1 MYSDETSK
9 YGRCFELFAA
19 TDENQNSYLLGLR
32 EMSSKSA
39 ETVLDTLKTIL
50 QDITDLCQEKEN
62 NDKERNVGYR
72 LLSNIRNTMSDRAAT
87 EKKFH
92 TLLES
97 FRIDILPDFVK
108 NWDEL
113 SADERD
119 VWSKMNNFFCS
130 LHLLVNFAD
139 VCSVALGKF
148 EKLFN
153 KSLGAET
160 LEADSDD
167 SEVKNAECGT
177 IRLIRTCSKSF
188 AKGVDERNGVHG
200 GFKTYMKSIG
210 DKVSFI
216 RYKHNR
222 FNVFF
227 QLGHTTYHHRNNIKT
242 FLESIYGCTNRL
254 LSSVLADIKEPLYIA
269 GSRALGLISKLV
281 CGPLWRKIE
290 YSSHVFNLNE
300 LLSVLLDFLE
310 IGKEDSSIILSGNL
324 KPFPDQI
331 NDNDEILNE
340 LLKPDDS
347 DELTVQILQSLFGV
361 MIILLKR
368 QAGDHLPG
376 GKFSTPTQLTREQT
390 SSCLKHNK
398 LPEFFFGQLDFLM
411 KYRPNATT
419 LCNEAYLLFSHNK
432 TDEWLNNLPVSERN
446 QLIEDSRKEGR
457 KIRHQFKQ
465 RLQQIESERL
475 IKLRKKEEE
484 IRLKKIKQLQKKQNM
499 TNDIM
504 YFGLWQSHEQVSQHL
519 MEISKNT
526 EKITA
531 VKAQLNFRKN
541 VLKQVPSDKCL
552 FAFSADKK
560 KFTVAQLEA
569 NLNTLISESKTSTCT
584 NERMTVNK
592 PLLVGKWIEHKFANN
607 IWYKGKVLSV
617 VPGFVEWYNVK
628 YEGDSAVYVFK
639 LHEDYAAGDLQMLAM
654 SPSQGLISLMLAL
667 FKC

>member
-1 MYSDETSK
+1 
-9 YGRCFELFAA
+9 
-19 TDENQNSYLLGLR
+19 
-32 EMSSKSA
+32 
-39 ETVLDTLKTIL
+39 
-50 QDITDLCQEKEN
+50 
-62 NDKERNVGYR
+62 
-72 LLSNIRNTMSDRAAT
+72 MSDRAAT

-97 FRIDILPDFVK
+97 FRIDILPDFVQ

-119 VWSKMNNFFCS
+119 VCSKMNNFFCS

-210 DKVSFI
+210 DKVNFI

-242 FLESIYGCTNRL
+242 FLESIHGCTNRL

-390 SSCLKHNK
+390 N
-398 LPEFFFGQLDFLM
+398 
-411 KYRPNATT
+411 
-419 LCNEAYLLFSHNK
+419 
-432 TDEWLNNLPVSERN
+432 EWLNNLPVSERN

-504 YFGLWQSHEQVSQHL
+504 YFGLWQSHEQV
-519 MEISKNT
+519 
-526 EKITA
+526 
-531 VKAQLNFRKN
+531 
-541 VLKQVPSDKCL
+541 PSDKCL

-569 NLNTLISESKTSTCT
+569 NLNTLISESKTSSCT

-628 YEGDSAVYVFK
+628 YEGDSVVYVFK